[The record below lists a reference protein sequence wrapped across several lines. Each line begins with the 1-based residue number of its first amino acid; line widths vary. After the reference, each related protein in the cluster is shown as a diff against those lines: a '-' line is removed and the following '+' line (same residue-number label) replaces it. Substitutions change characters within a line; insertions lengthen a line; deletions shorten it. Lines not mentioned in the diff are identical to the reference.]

1 LKPYPANVFDTCI
14 QINLQQGFGG
24 GEVFTATLARA
35 LRRLG
40 VDTLLFV
47 DPHAEAWS
55 SLPMQDIRV
64 EPLADPADLPGL
76 LRGKPRS
83 WLLFHTFAPTEVVD
97 ELRAQGHLVI
107 AFAHMPLYGRD
118 SRPLTAF
125 DLILAGSRHVI
136 ASLHA
141 AGIRRVHPEPL
152 YAVAQMDRVGAG
164 SEPLLARSC
173 YDWDR
178 RKLRDRALGVLEPL
192 WRRFLPETVYARRP
206 GLTLGIVS
214 RITPIKQ
221 FPLLF
226 SYLAPILARYPTVQI
241 EIFGSG
247 GYASVRDFARVL
259 RPLREKVRFWGHQQ
273 DIGAVYRS
281 IDFLLTGLPEKE
293 ALGLNV
299 IEAQACGTPVLA
311 PDAPPFDETV
321 MHGVTGLRYRDP
333 REDGGADFESILK
346 RLLEGGVRFD
356 KDSAKAHL
364 ALFSDDAFVE
374 RVRTLLE
381 GLAGAGPG
389 RLAARS

>member
-1 LKPYPANVFDTCI
+1 MFDTCI
-14 QINLQQGFGG
+14 QINLQRGFGG
-24 GEVFTATLARA
+24 GEVFTAALARA

-40 VDTLLFV
+40 ADTLLYA
-47 DPHAEAWS
+47 DPHARSWS
-55 SLPMQDIRV
+55 SLPMPDTRV

-76 LRGKPRS
+76 MRGKPRS
-83 WLLFHTFAPTEVVD
+83 WLLFHTLAPAEVV
-97 ELRAQGHLVI
+97 EQLRSQGHLVS

-118 SRPLTAF
+118 PRPLAPF
-125 DLILAGSRHVI
+125 DMILAGSRHVI

-164 SEPLLARSC
+164 SEPLRARSR

-178 RKLRDRALGVLEPL
+178 RKLRDRTLGALEPL
-192 WRRFLPETVYARRP
+192 WRRFLSEKAYARRS
-206 GLTLGIVS
+206 GLALGVVS

-226 SYLAPILARYPTVQI
+226 THLAPILARYPAVQL

-247 GYASVRDFARVL
+247 GYASVRDLARAL
-259 RPLREKVRFWGHQQ
+259 RPLRERVRFWGHQQ
-273 DIGAVYRS
+273 DVGAVYRA

-299 IEAQACGTPVLA
+299 IEAQACGTPVIA

-321 MHGVTGLRYRDP
+321 MHGASGLRYRDP
-333 REDGGADFESILK
+333 RKDGGADFERTLN
-346 RLLEGGVRFD
+346 LVLEGGFRFD
-356 KDSAKAHL
+356 GDSARAHL
-364 ALFSDDAFVE
+364 LQFSEDAFIE
-374 RVRTLLE
+374 RLRVLVRTLADL
-381 GLAGAGPG
+381 G
-389 RLAARS
+389 RIAAP

>member
-1 LKPYPANVFDTCI
+1 MFDTCI
-14 QINLQQGFGG
+14 QINLQRGFGG
-24 GEVFTATLARA
+24 GEVFTAALARA

-40 VDTLLFV
+40 TDTLLFV
-47 DPHAEAWS
+47 DPHARSWS
-55 SLPMQDIRV
+55 SFPMPDTRV

-83 WLLFHTFAPTEVVD
+83 WLLFHTLASPEVVE
-97 ELRAQGHLVI
+97 ELRSQGHLVS

-118 SRPLTAF
+118 PRPLAPF
-125 DLILAGSRHVI
+125 VI

-164 SEPLLARSC
+164 SEPLRARSR

-178 RKLRDRALGVLEPL
+178 RKLRDRALGALEPL
-192 WRRFLPETVYARRP
+192 WRGFLPETAYARRS
-206 GLTLGIVS
+206 GLALGVVS

-226 SYLAPILARYPTVQI
+226 THLAPVLARYPAVQL

-247 GYASVRDFARVL
+247 GYASVRDLARAL
-259 RPLREKVRFWGHQQ
+259 RPLRERVRFWGHQR
-273 DIGAVYRS
+273 DVGAVYRT

-299 IEAQACGTPVLA
+299 IEAQTCGTPVIA

-321 MHGVTGLRYRDP
+321 LHGASGLRYRDP
-333 REDGGADFESILK
+333 REDKGADFE
-346 RLLEGGVRFD
+346 RTLELVLGGGFRFD
-356 KDSAKAHL
+356 KESARAHL
-364 ALFSDDAFVE
+364 LRFSEDAFVE
-374 RVRTLLE
+374 RLRALV
-381 GLAGAGPG
+381 GALAGAGPG
-389 RLAARS
+389 RIGAS

>member
-1 LKPYPANVFDTCI
+1 VFDTCI
-14 QINLQQGFGG
+14 QINLQRGFGG
-24 GEVFTATLARA
+24 GEVFTAALARA

-40 VDTLLFV
+40 TDTLLFA
-47 DPHAEAWS
+47 DPHARSWS
-55 SLPMQDIRV
+55 SLPMPDARV

-83 WLLFHTFAPTEVVD
+83 WLLFHTLAPAEVVE
-97 ELRAQGHLVI
+97 ELRSQGHLVS

-118 SRPLTAF
+118 PRPLAPF
-125 DLILAGSRHVI
+125 DMILAGSRHVI

-164 SEPLLARSC
+164 SEPLRARSR

-178 RKLRDRALGVLEPL
+178 RKLRDRALGTLEPL
-192 WRRFLPETVYARRP
+192 WRGFLSETAYARRN
-206 GLTLGIVS
+206 GLALGVVS

-226 SYLAPILARYPTVQI
+226 THLAPILARYPAVQL

-247 GYASVRDFARVL
+247 GYASVRDLDLAL
-259 RPLREKVRFWGHQQ
+259 RPIRKSVRFWGHQW
-273 DIGAVYRS
+273 DVGAAYRS

-299 IEAQACGTPVLA
+299 IEAQACGTPVIA

-321 MHGVTGLRYRDP
+321 MHGATGLRYRDP
-333 REDGGADFESILK
+333 REDGGAGFENALK
-346 RLLEGGVRFD
+346 LVLEGEFRFD
-356 KDSAKAHL
+356 KESARAHL
-364 ALFSDDAFVE
+364 LRFSEDAFIE
-374 RVRTLLE
+374 RLRVLMRTL
-381 GLAGAGPG
+381 AGTGPG
-389 RLAARS
+389 RIVAP